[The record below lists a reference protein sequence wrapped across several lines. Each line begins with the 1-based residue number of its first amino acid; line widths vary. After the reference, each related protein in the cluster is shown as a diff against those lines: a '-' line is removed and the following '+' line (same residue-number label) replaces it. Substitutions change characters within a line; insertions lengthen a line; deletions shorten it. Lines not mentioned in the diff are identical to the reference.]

1 MIQFGH
7 IPNATIRDFMLDSL
21 TRAQRLRDAQMTQT
35 ITLAPHEYRNIP
47 AHIADSAMRK
57 EGAI

>member
-1 MIQFGH
+1 M
-7 IPNATIRDFMLDSL
+7 TIINDTIALFYLDHL
-21 TRAQRLRDAQMTQT
+21 IEAERRAERERI

-57 EGAI
+57 EGA

>member
-1 MIQFGH
+1 MISAH
-7 IPNATIRDFMLDSL
+7 RIPNEAIRDFMLDSL
-21 TRAQRLRDAQMTQT
+21 TRAQRLRDAQMAQT

-57 EGAI
+57 EGA